1 MALFLHR
8 AAKVAGIGLADG
20 AGVDLGDIAG
30 LQEEWQT
37 AVRELV
43 ASGIMDHPRGRFD
56 PDGGVPRRDMAYFLV
71 RFAAAASDRISIG
84 GGSAEV
90 VLIDGA
96 EPDDT
101 FADLGDESVRHI
113 NSIEAAYELGI
124 THGTKDPTIFDPG
137 RLVTREQMAAFIT
150 RTLAH
155 TRARPAGISAQ
166 LIDGSVIVSLRG
178 EDHQPVA
185 NRPVNAFY
193 VPAGQAGAAFGA
205 GGACRTDIVKPLDI
219 GTGCEISAGAAVT
232 DAGGDAEV
240 PGLEHVDTPAVVWAW
255 TGSGDTF
262 NTATST
268 FYRLQHQ
275 PAPETEPEL
284 GRWLRWRGRFRW
296 RGRWWLGRF
305 GWRRLGN
312 RDHCHHDD
320 SRHSAAD
327 AVRCMGDGASF

>member
-1 MALFLHR
+1 MLCRFAGRVVSVVAVCALVAVLVAPAASGVVGSPDALPTADVCVAAAAEPRGFDDVSPDSVFADAIDCLAHYRITVGCGDGSGFCPGRVVSRWQMALFLHR
-8 AAKVAGIGLADG
+8 AAKVAGIELADG

-43 ASGIMDHPRGRFD
+43 ASGIMDHPLGGFD
-56 PDGGVPRRDMAYFLV
+56 PGGSVPRRDMAYFLV
-71 RFAAAASDRISIG
+71 RFAAAAGDRISIG

-166 LIDGSVIVSLRG
+166 LIDGGGGGGGGGSGGGGSGGGGSAVVAVAV
-178 EDHQPVA
+178 PVA
-185 NRPVNAFY
+185 GAV
-193 VPAGQAGAAFGA
+193 AG
-205 GGACRTDIVKPLDI
+205 R
-219 GTGCEISAGAAVT
+219 
-232 DAGGDAEV
+232 
-240 PGLEHVDTPAVVWAW
+240 
-255 TGSGDTF
+255 
-262 NTATST
+262 
-268 FYRLQHQ
+268 
-275 PAPETEPEL
+275 EP
-284 GRWLRWRGRFRW
+284 
-296 RGRWWLGRF
+296 
-305 GWRRLGN
+305 
-312 RDHCHHDD
+312 
-320 SRHSAAD
+320 
-327 AVRCMGDGASF
+327 